1 MGNAK
6 TRINVTHEEINNE
19 EEEGFSKTVPSH
31 LVIGEVSNTDRFAN
45 NQILGKFV
53 RVMHQPSGISIPSR
67 SFPWKFLMYVFFF
80 SSKDR

>member
-53 RVMHQPSGISIPSR
+53 RVMHEPSGISIPSR
-67 SFPWKFLMYVFFF
+67 NFPWKFLMYVFLF